1 MPIKCFYHVPISLRP
16 PDTTLSDATAPRR
29 LAHARWLLAKNL
41 SCLTR
46 RGPRSGALRLLGSV
60 PDQSTWQSH
69 RGGETKNNW
78 VSGLRVVRHCYYPHR
93 IVYPPSAQV
102 KLTTLARHEAHYKNR
117 KLYVTMSKK
126 LAFSRLGAKGGRRGG
141 PRFRGPVVLAPSS
154 RIRIFLWRAGGRCQC
169 PSLLPFGLL
178 CCPSR
183 LLRAL
188 SRAPSPI
195 CILYLHISTHTHT
208 HTHTHN
214 SATCLFNVI
223 VMSVPTPE
231 SSRCQNH

>member
-60 PDQSTWQSH
+60 PDQSTWQRY

-78 VSGLRVVRHCYYPHR
+78 VSCLRVVRHCYYPHR

-117 KLYVTMSKK
+117 KKLYMTKRARRSDP
-126 LAFSRLGAKGGRRGG
+126 FFPRLGAKGKEA
-141 PRFRGPVVLAPSS
+141 RGPVVVRPPVEMVSGS
-154 RIRIFLWRAGGRCQC
+154 VSDWRAMPVVC
-169 PSLLPFGLL
+169 SLL
-178 CCPSR
+178 
-183 LLRAL
+183 
-188 SRAPSPI
+188 
-195 CILYLHISTHTHT
+195 
-208 HTHTHN
+208 
-214 SATCLFNVI
+214 
-223 VMSVPTPE
+223 TPL
-231 SSRCQNH
+231 